1 MTREYCS
8 TRAALLSNM
17 IDGTKRTCMQFK
29 DVRSILDSI
38 LSEDTHAKR
47 VDSLANAALGVMTGA
62 SLAVAMIGKS
72 LAQARGLLTKHA
84 VKQVDRLLSNPRIE
98 AVFASWVPEMVG
110 PRKDIV
116 VAMDWTDFDPAGPL
130 ALKRGTRHGRATPL
144 IWLSVLKDELSN
156 ARNDYE
162 DACLRRLAEV
172 LPAGVRVTILADRG
186 FADTKL
192 FDFLGELGFGYV
204 IRLKG
209 NTRVGA
215 ADGTAGPAEDWIGQ
229 GGRARKLRDATVTEA
244 HCPVGAAVCVHA
256 KSMKEPW
263 CLVTGNRDA
272 TALRIIKLY
281 SKRWTVEPS
290 FRDTKDLRFGM
301 GLGAVRIADPQRR
314 DRLLLLNAFAVV
326 LLTLLGAA
334 GESLGMDRHL
344 KSNTV
349 KTRSHSLFRQGCML
363 YDLTPNMPEH
373 RLRPLVERYVELL
386 QQSRVFN
393 DTFAVV

>member
-1 MTREYCS
+1 
-8 TRAALLSNM
+8 
-17 IDGTKRTCMQFK
+17 MQFK
-29 DVRSILDSI
+29 DVRSFLDSI

-98 AVFASWVPEMVG
+98 AWDVFASWVPEMVG

-116 VAMDWTDFDPAGPL
+116 VAMDWTDYDADGQATL
-130 ALKRGTRHGRATPL
+130 ALKLVTRHGRATPL
-144 IWLSVLKDELSN
+144 IWLSVLKDELKN

-192 FDFLGELGFGYV
+192 FDFLGELGFDYV

-215 ADGTAGPAEDWIGQ
+215 VDGTARPAQEWVGQ
-229 GGRARKLRDATVTEA
+229 GGRARKLPDAMVTEA
-244 HCPVGAAVCVHA
+244 QCPVGAVVCVQA
-256 KSMKEPW
+256 KGMKEAW
-263 CLVTGNRDA
+263 CLVTSNAAAPSRQ
-272 TALRIIKLY
+272 IIDLY
-281 SKRWTVEPS
+281 SKRWGVEPS

-301 GLGAVRIADPQRR
+301 GLASVRISDPQRR

-344 KSNTV
+344 KANTV
-349 KTRSHSLFRQGCML
+349 KTRTHSLFRQGCML
-363 YDLTPNMPEH
+363 YDLIPNMPEH
-373 RLRPLVERYVELL
+373 RLRPLIERFAELL

>member
-1 MTREYCS
+1 
-8 TRAALLSNM
+8 M
-17 IDGTKRTCMQFK
+17 IDGQKRGFMQFQ
-29 DVRSILDSI
+29 DVRAFLDSI
-38 LSEDTHAKR
+38 LDEDIHTKR
-47 VDSLANAALGVMTGA
+47 VDSLANATLGVMTGA
-62 SLAVAMIGKS
+62 SLGVAIIGKS
-72 LAQARGLLTKHA
+72 LAQARGLLPKHA
-84 VKQVDRLLSNPRIE
+84 IKQVDRLLSNRKLE
-98 AVFASWVPEMVG
+98 AWDIFATWVPELVG
-110 PRKDIV
+110 SRPHCGDGLDRLRRRR
-116 VAMDWTDFDPAGPL
+116 APGAQAG
-130 ALKRGTRHGRATPL
+130 HGRATPL
-144 IWLSVLKDELSN
+144 VWLSVLKDELKD

-172 LPAGVRVTILADRG
+172 LPAGVRVTILAG

-192 FDFLGELGFGYV
+192 FDFLGELGFDYV

-215 ADGTAGPAEDWIGQ
+215 ADGTVRPAEDWVGQ
-229 GGRARKLRDATVTEA
+229 GGRARKLRDATVTKA

-256 KSMKEPW
+256 KGMKEPW

-272 TALRIIKLY
+272 TAPQIIKLY

-373 RLRPLVERYVELL
+373 RLRPLVERYAELL
-386 QQSRVFN
+386 QQSRVFR
-393 DTFAVV
+393 DTFALT

>member
-1 MTREYCS
+1 MV
-8 TRAALLSNM
+8 
-17 IDGTKRTCMQFK
+17 DGSKRKFMQVK
-29 DVRSILDSI
+29 DVWSFLDSI
-38 LSEDTHAKR
+38 LAEDIHTKR
-47 VDSLANAALGVMTGA
+47 VDSLANATLGVMTGA
-62 SLAVAMIGKS
+62 SLGVAIIGKS
-72 LAQARGLLTKHA
+72 LAQARGLLPKHA
-84 VKQVDRLLSNPRIE
+84 IKQVDRLLSNRKLE
-98 AVFASWVPEMVG
+98 AWDIFATWVPELVG
-110 PRKDIV
+110 SRTDLI
-116 VAMDWTDFDPAGPL
+116 VAMDWTDFAADGPL
-130 ALKRGTRHGRATPL
+130 ALKLVTRHGRATPL
-144 IWLSVLKDELSN
+144 VWLSVLKDELKN

-162 DACLRRLAEV
+162 DAGLRRLAEV

-192 FDFLGELGFGYV
+192 FDFLGELGFDYV

-215 ADGTAGPAEDWIGQ
+215 ADGTVRPAQDWVGQ
-229 GGRARKLRDATVTEA
+229 GGRARKLRDAAVTEA
-244 HCPVGAAVCVHA
+244 HCPVGAAVCGHA
-256 KSMKEPW
+256 KGMKEPW
-263 CLVTGNRDA
+263 CLVTGSRDA
-272 TALRIIKLY
+272 TAPQIIKLY

-373 RLRPLVERYVELL
+373 RLRPLIERYTELI

-393 DTFAVV
+393 DTFSVV

>member
-1 MTREYCS
+1 
-8 TRAALLSNM
+8 M
-17 IDGTKRTCMQFK
+17 IDGTKRTRMQFK
-29 DVRSILDSI
+29 DVRSFLDSI

-98 AVFASWVPEMVG
+98 AWDVFATWVPEMVG

-116 VAMDWTDFDPAGPL
+116 VAMDWTDFDADGQATL
-130 ALKRGTRHGRATPL
+130 ALKLVTRHGRATPL

-172 LPAGVRVTILADRG
+172 LPDDVKVTILADRG

-192 FDFLGELGFGYV
+192 FGFLAALGFAYV

-209 NTRVGA
+209 NTKVGA
-215 ADGTAGPAEDWIGQ
+215 ADGTTRPAAEWVGQ
-229 GGRARKLRDATVTEA
+229 GGRARKLREATVTEA
-244 HCPVGAAVCVHA
+244 QCPVGAVVCVHA
-256 KSMKEPW
+256 RDMKEPW
-263 CLVTGNRDA
+263 CLVTSDA
-272 TALRIIKLY
+272 AAPSRQIIDLY
-281 SKRWTVEPS
+281 AKRWKVEPS

-301 GLGAVRIADPQRR
+301 GLSSARIGDPQRR

-349 KTRSHSLFRQGCML
+349 KTRTHSLFRQGCML
-363 YDLTPNMPEH
+363 YDLIPNMPEH
-373 RLRPLVERYVELL
+373 RLKPLIQRYAEIL
-386 QQSRVFN
+386 QQSRVITE
-393 DTFAVV
+393 TFAIV